1 MTVNRVGIVSVWPDL
16 TTFRHFGKILKYLS
30 KFITSLFSNWWNIGE
45 FLILLANFTLML
57 NLTLVLWSHWIVSKQ
72 ERPNS
77 CFCHRKIQLFKNCFL
92 LYFLWPNL
100 NVWLFLASNVRQQ
113 CNLVGLVLRHLGKT
127 NLHGIMKFRQIRIKW
142 SNAIRPKHVLAKRSC
157 VRNHLAKLC

>member
-1 MTVNRVGIVSVWPDL
+1 MKHWRIFNTI
-16 TTFRHFGKILKYLS
+16 GKFHLNVKLNISFVIILQ
-30 KFITSLFSNWWNIGE
+30 
-45 FLILLANFTLML
+45 MM
-57 NLTLVLWSHWIVSKQ
+57 WSHWIVSKQ

-142 SNAIRPKHVLAKRSC
+142 SNAIRPKQVLAKRSC